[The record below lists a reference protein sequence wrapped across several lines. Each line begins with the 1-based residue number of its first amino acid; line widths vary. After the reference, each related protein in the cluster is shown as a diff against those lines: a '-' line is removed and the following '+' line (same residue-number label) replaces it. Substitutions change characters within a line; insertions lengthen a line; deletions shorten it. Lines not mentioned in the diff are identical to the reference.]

1 MQLAELKRQ
10 LTLEQSRKKKN
21 QDKDRIIELQ
31 KQIKELEYDI
41 KSMTDE
47 IVNDLLGIS
56 SVGDAMESLM
66 DSFIEALRSGE
77 DAMAVFDDSIDNMI
91 ANMVKKMFTTKIL
104 QPWFEKQW
112 DLIQKDIDERVGK
125 EMPKKIAELTGQVD
139 TAKKANLNN
148 RDSVWEALA
157 SMGLSAEQIHQY
169 ESYDAAGNYIFDA
182 SKRFE
187 RRKELYEKMLDDKE
201 KELDA
206 AQREYTELTTPTVDD
221 IKKWAVLLRSGDITV
236 EQWQGY
242 LDGLLT
248 DLDLMK
254 DSKDK
259 TLSNLQQGIRGVTEE
274 TAGAIESYLN
284 GMSQQVYYQSDI
296 LTQIRDTV
304 QGFDLD
310 VQLGVQSQMLLQLQ
324 QSYAVQMAIQSILT
338 GWSNPSGQA
347 VRVEL
352 LS

>member
-1 MQLAELKRQ
+1 M
-10 LTLEQSRKKKN
+10 
-21 QDKDRIIELQ
+21 
-31 KQIKELEYDI
+31 
-41 KSMTDE
+41 
-47 IVNDLLGIS
+47 
-56 SVGDAMESLM
+56 
-66 DSFIEALRSGE
+66 
-77 DAMAVFDDSIDNMI
+77 
-91 ANMVKKMFTTKIL
+91 
-104 QPWFEKQW
+104 
-112 DLIQKDIDERVGK
+112 
-125 EMPKKIAELTGQVD
+125 
-139 TAKKANLNN
+139 
-148 RDSVWEALA
+148 
-157 SMGLSAEQIHQY
+157 
-169 ESYDAAGNYIFDA
+169 
-182 SKRFE
+182 
-187 RRKELYEKMLDDKE
+187 
-201 KELDA
+201 
-206 AQREYTELTTPTVDD
+206 
-221 IKKWAVLLRSGDITV
+221 LRSGDITV

-324 QSYAVQMAIQSILT
+324 QSYAVQMAIQSILV